1 MHLPLSN
8 GKILLPLASPQH
20 WFSSRPPSCR
30 LSPHLLLL
38 APPAALSSAFSHQ
51 CPLQPLPL
59 PQALPVSPC
68 LPGPPGPSL
77 FPLLPFPPIPG
88 WGWWLEFGGGSPS
101 GLYHPHKLL
110 EGQKPVFLLK
120 TTPSLPSPCWAQG
133 QMLAWLAVAMGTS
146 QGHPCAWSSLSSSG
160 LVLGHRC
167 S

>member
-1 MHLPLSN
+1 MEKFCFLWPVPSTCF
-8 GKILLPLASPQH
+8 PAVPQAAISRLTS
-20 WFSSRPPSCR
+20 FSSLLQLPSAQPS
-30 LSPHLLLL
+30 LTNAPSSP
-38 APPAALSSAFSHQ
+38 
-51 CPLQPLPL
+51 CL

-68 LPGPPGPSL
+68 LPGPPEPSL

-101 GLYHPHKLL
+101 GLYHLHKLL
-110 EGQKPVFLLK
+110 EGQNPVFLLK

-146 QGHPCAWSSLSSSG
+146 QGHPCAWTSLSSSG